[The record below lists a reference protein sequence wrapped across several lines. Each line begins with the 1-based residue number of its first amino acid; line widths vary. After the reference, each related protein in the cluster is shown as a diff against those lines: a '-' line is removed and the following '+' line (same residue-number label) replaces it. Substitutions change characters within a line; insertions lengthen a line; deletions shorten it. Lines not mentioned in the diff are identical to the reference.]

1 MRECEA
7 SGAQGDWRARL
18 EVVPSAPGA
27 WPAPG
32 ERTDAVS
39 GLPVR
44 ITCVPLCELPSV
56 IEGIWGCEQIPD
68 IVQADVD
75 RVSKGVGWKPTFVT

>member
-1 MRECEA
+1 MRGRRCT
-7 SGAQGDWRARL
+7 RRL
-18 EVVPSAPGA
+18 EGAARGCAFSPGA

-68 IVQADVD
+68 IVQAHVD